1 MIIFLMLLVIA
12 DFITLRQ
19 FIVIGL
25 FEMLAILYRD
35 WEKKDEN

>member
-12 DFITLRQ
+12 KFISLRQ

-25 FEMLAILYRD
+25 FEILAILYRG
-35 WEKKDEN
+35 WENEK